1 MKNADATRKR
11 ILEAA
16 TSEFAAFG
24 IAGGRVDR
32 IARSAAA
39 NKNLIYVY
47 FGSKEL
53 LFGAVLERHLGDV
66 YESVLFT
73 PEDLPGYAARL
84 FDFVMEH
91 PQLIR
96 LLAWWG
102 LEQKGEWPAGPRASV
117 DVKLKGLRK
126 AQREGWINGEFT
138 PAFLL
143 AAVIALCNAW
153 TAANPLGLFIDPD
166 AGVDRESA
174 REAVA
179 RAVARICGGT
189 LEAR

>member
-1 MKNADATRKR
+1 MR
-11 ILEAA
+11 AA
-16 TSEFAAFG
+16 TAEFAAYG

-32 IARSAAA
+32 IAKSAAA

-73 PEDLPGYAARL
+73 PEDLPGYARRL

-102 LEQKGEWPAGPRASV
+102 LEQKGDWPAGPRASV
-117 DVKLKGLRK
+117 DAKLEGLRK
-126 AQREGWINGEFT
+126 AQQDGWITEEFT

-143 AAVIALCNAW
+143 VTVIALCNGW

-166 AGVDRESA
+166 AGVDRETA
-174 REAVA
+174 GGAVA
-179 RAVARICGGT
+179 RAVARICGVP
-189 LEAR
+189 LEPR